1 MRFVDLEVKNFQ
13 AVTSAK
19 VDFAPQ
25 LNVLFGPNDL
35 GKSTLITAL
44 RAALLTPAKSS
55 DGAVFL
61 PWYRDAIP
69 RVVLTFEAD
78 DGRFWRV
85 TKEFG
90 ESRGAA
96 ELLSSKDGRNFS
108 VEAKAREVD
117 EKLRGLLQWGLPE
130 ARGRNIPDSFLTN
143 ALLAGQ
149 SEVESILERSI
160 RDDPSDTGKSRL
172 TRALAA
178 LAQDP
183 LFKRVL
189 EQAQLEL
196 DQFFTSTGRRRGGA
210 KSRFAAVGEAVK
222 SLTDELKLAQDQLDQ
237 SAATE
242 ALVNSLRGGVE
253 EARRKEREATAM
265 VEGARQAV
273 EASRARVAAEEKV
286 KDARAGLAKIDEV
299 VARAKRSADEVKAL
313 EAKLAADDT
322 LVKKADEAL
331 AESRQALR
339 SAEEALQR
347 AQSEEG
353 AREREL
359 KRATLKSRQ
368 SELDAITAKLEPQ
381 REKAKAAA
389 EAAKQLVAAQADEK
403 KLVAEVKALEAKATE
418 ARSHLELA
426 RYVLDYGQWKTAE
439 RIAEKAGRAREEAAA
454 FEAKAAALVTK
465 LASLE
470 KDQQKRADA
479 LNAALEKLPSVEQ
492 TAVFAKLETDR
503 QIIDGR
509 AGGGMS
515 VIVKALDE
523 VRLHTEVD
531 DESPSDEVLKA
542 NKERSIDAERKVSLD
557 VGQKVSIEIIAGTK
571 EIRQMRDT
579 LSKRWRNEVV
589 PALTNA
595 EVSSVAE
602 LQSRHASLEKERV
615 ALAAL
620 QVELDRARAEEQS
633 ARQQAALISRQG
645 SEVESAE
652 SLQRKR
658 DRIPQAQLAVI
669 ESMFSTLGADWESQA
684 KGLETKQRV
693 ELDARTE
700 GLSKKKATLAAVEER
715 RSSLMATQSAPV
727 DLDAIELQLNSALTE
742 RRQLAATLQALES
755 EQGAEVKAAQR
766 AVDERRAKVTATEQS
781 RATAGKGADTSRAA
795 LHEKKGQLAVLHA
808 EAERLD
814 RARALEVL
822 TEAETALKPLLANP
836 VVSAADVEAAEQI
849 LVRLRADAAEKEAE
863 FNRADGALSK
873 IGGPQL
879 REKVTQLHEALE
891 AAKARE
897 AEVEL
902 DADSWK
908 LLQETL
914 REAENAEGGHL
925 GRALAGPLTTQFR
938 ELTQGRYGTLELGPD
953 LKASALTAEGALM
966 DGESVLR
973 ALSVGTRD
981 QLASLLRV
989 AIARQLKSAL
999 VLDDHLVHT
1008 DADRMSWFVD
1018 ALRKTALEA
1027 QVIVVTCRPLDYVPA
1042 DALKGKEAVRDLGGG
1057 SLRLVD
1063 LSKTIEGWAERRP
1076 RP

>member
-13 AVTSAK
+13 AVSSAK
-19 VDFAPQ
+19 LDFAPQ

-55 DGAVFL
+55 DGGAFL
-61 PWYRDAIP
+61 PWFRDAIP

-90 ESRGAA
+90 ESRGSA
-96 ELLSSKDGRNFS
+96 ELLSSKDGKNFS

-117 EKLRGLLQWGLPE
+117 EKLRALLQWGLPE
-130 ARGRNIPDSFLTN
+130 ARGRHVLDSFLTN

-149 SEVESILERSI
+149 SEVETILARSI
-160 RDDPSDTGKSRL
+160 RDDPSDSGKSRL

-210 KSRFAAVGEAVK
+210 KSKFAAVGDAVK
-222 SLTDELKLAQDQLDQ
+222 SLSDELKIAQLQLEQ

-242 ALVNSLRGGVE
+242 ALVNSLRGGVD
-253 EARRKEREATAM
+253 EARRREREATAM
-265 VEGARQAV
+265 VESARQAV

-286 KDARAGLAKIDEV
+286 KEAKFGLAKIDEV
-299 VARAKRSADEVKAL
+299 IARAKTSADEVKAL
-313 EAKLAADDT
+313 EAKVATDEAT
-322 LVKKADEAL
+322 VKKAEDVL
-331 AESRQALR
+331 AQTRQALR
-339 SAEEALQR
+339 SAEESLQR

-381 REKAKAAA
+381 REKAKAAID
-389 EAAKQLVAAQADEK
+389 AAKQLAAALAEEK
-403 KLVAEVKALEAKATE
+403 KLNAEVKALELRAAE
-418 ARSHLELA
+418 ARTNLDLA
-426 RYVLDYGQWKTAE
+426 RYVLDYGNWKTAE
-439 RIAEKAGRAREEAAA
+439 RIAEKAGKARDEAAA
-454 FEAKAAALVTK
+454 FETKAASLVTK
-465 LASLE
+465 LAALE
-470 KDQQKRADA
+470 KDLNKRTSA
-479 LNAALEKLPSVEQ
+479 LTASLEKLPSLEQ

-523 VRLHTEVD
+523 VRLHAEVD
-531 DESPSDEVLKA
+531 DEAPSDEVLKA
-542 NKERSIDAERKVSLD
+542 KKDRAIDAERKVSLTI
-557 VGQKVSIEIIAGTK
+557 GQKVEIEIIAGTK

-615 ALAAL
+615 ALASL

-633 ARQQAALISRQG
+633 ARQQAALILRQG
-645 SEVESAE
+645 SEAESAE
-652 SLQRKR
+652 ALQRKR

-684 KGLETKQRV
+684 KGLETRQRS
-693 ELDARTE
+693 ELDAATE
-700 GLSKKKATLAAVEER
+700 SLSKKQAALAVVTER
-715 RSSLMATQSAPV
+715 RSSLGATQTTPGE
-727 DLDAIELQLNSALTE
+727 LDAIELQLTSALNE
-742 RRQLAATLQALES
+742 RKQLTATLQALES

-766 AVDERRAKVTATEQS
+766 SVDEHRAKV
-781 RATAGKGADTSRAA
+781 ATAEQGRANAGKIADASRAA
-795 LHEKKGQLAVLHA
+795 LHEKKGQLAVLQTD
-808 EAERLD
+808 AERLD
-814 RARALEVL
+814 RARATKQLADA
-822 TEAETALKPLLANP
+822 EAVLKPLLAVP
-836 VVSAADVEAAEQI
+836 IVSAADVENAEQ
-849 LVRLRADAAEKEAE
+849 LLLRLRADAAEKEAE

-873 IGGPQL
+873 VGGPQL
-879 REKVTQLHEALE
+879 REQVQHLQEALE

-902 DADSWK
+902 DAESWK

-938 ELTQGRYGTLELGPD
+938 ELTQGRYGALELGPD
-953 LKASALTAEGALM
+953 LKASSLTAEGALI

-1018 ALRKTALEA
+1018 ALRKTALDA

-1042 DALKGKEAVRDLGGG
+1042 DALKGEVVRDLGGG
-1057 SLRLVD
+1057 SLRLID
-1063 LSKTIEGWAERRP
+1063 LSRTIEGWAERRP

>member
-13 AVTSAK
+13 AVSSAK
-19 VDFAPQ
+19 LDFAPQ

-55 DGAVFL
+55 DGAGFL

-90 ESRGAA
+90 ESRGSA
-96 ELLSSKDGRNFS
+96 ELLSSKDGKNFS

-149 SEVESILERSI
+149 SEVETILERSI
-160 RDDPSDTGKSRL
+160 RDDPSDSGKSRL

-210 KSRFAAVGEAVK
+210 KSKFAAVGDAVK
-222 SLTDELKLAQDQLDQ
+222 SLSDELKIAQLQLEQ

-242 ALVNSLRGGVE
+242 ALVNSLRGGVD
-253 EARRKEREATAM
+253 EARRREREATAM
-265 VEGARQAV
+265 VESARQAV

-286 KDARAGLAKIDEV
+286 KEAKSGLAKIDEV
-299 VARAKRSADEVKAL
+299 IGRAKTSAEEVKTL
-313 EAKLAADDT
+313 EAKVAADEA
-322 LVKKADEAL
+322 LVKKAEDAL
-331 AESRQALR
+331 AQTRQALR

-368 SELDAITAKLEPQ
+368 SELEAITAKLEPQ
-381 REKAKAAA
+381 REKAKAAID
-389 EAAKQLVAAQADEK
+389 AAKQLTAALAEEK
-403 KLVAEVKALEAKATE
+403 KLTVEVKALELRASE
-418 ARSHLELA
+418 ARTNLDLA

-439 RIAEKAGRAREEAAA
+439 RIAEKAGKARDEAAA
-454 FEAKAAALVTK
+454 FETKAASLVTK
-465 LASLE
+465 LAALE
-470 KDQQKRADA
+470 KDLHKRTAA
-479 LNAALEKLPSVEQ
+479 LTAALEKLPSLEQ

-542 NKERSIDAERKVSLD
+542 NKDRAIDAERKVSLTI
-557 VGQKVSIEIIAGTK
+557 GQKVEIEIIAGTK

-589 PALTNA
+589 PALTSA

-615 ALAAL
+615 ALTSL

-633 ARQQAALISRQG
+633 ARQQAALILRQG
-645 SEVESAE
+645 SEAESAE
-652 SLQRKR
+652 ALQRKR

-684 KGLETKQRV
+684 KGLETKQRI
-693 ELDARTE
+693 ELDAATE
-700 GLSKKKATLAAVEER
+700 SLSKKQAALAVVSER
-715 RSSLMATQSAPV
+715 RSSLTAIQTTPV
-727 DLDAIELQLNSALTE
+727 DLDALELQLASALNE
-742 RRQLAATLQALES
+742 RKQLTATLQALES
-755 EQGAEVKAAQR
+755 EQGSEVKAAQR
-766 AVDERRAKVTATEQS
+766 SLEEHRAKL
-781 RATAGKGADTSRAA
+781 ATAEQGRANAGKTADTSRAA
-795 LHEKKGQLAVLHA
+795 LHEKKGQLAVLQA
-808 EAERLD
+808 DAERLD
-814 RARALEVL
+814 RARALKQL
-822 TEAETALKPLLANP
+822 SDAEAALKPLLVVP
-836 VVSAADVEAAEQI
+836 LVSAADVENAEQ
-849 LVRLRADAAEKEAE
+849 LLLRLRADAAEKEAE

-873 IGGPQL
+873 VGGPQL
-879 REKVTQLHEALE
+879 REQVQHLQEALD

-902 DADSWK
+902 DAESWK

-914 REAENAEGGHL
+914 RDAENAEGGHL
-925 GRALAGPLTTQFR
+925 GRALAGPLTSQFR
-938 ELTQGRYGTLELGPD
+938 ELTQGRYGALELGPD
-953 LKASALTAEGALM
+953 LKASSLTAEGALM

-1008 DADRMSWFVD
+1008 DAERMGWFVD

-1042 DALKGKEAVRDLGGG
+1042 EALKGEVVRDLGGG

-1063 LSKTIEGWAERRP
+1063 LSQTIEGWAERRP